1 MQSILIVDD
10 ERFYTD
16 ILINLLKNDYQLITA
31 KSGKEAQEK
40 AELHQPN
47 LILLDI
53 LMPDINGLDLCI
65 WFKAHPLLRDIPV
78 IFLTVKSSVADE
90 MKGFELGAVDYITKP
105 LSPPIVKARVQT
117 QLALKA
123 AHQKEQQRADSLD
136 EVVTQRTKELLKEIE
151 DRKVIV
157 QTLRRQESDLRM
169 ILDNALAGMFSTD
182 ENGIIL
188 SFNPAAEKIFAYS
201 ENEVI
206 GQEVGILFTKTST
219 QNYMRDV
226 KQCFPKERSEL
237 FEKSGMEVT
246 AIRKN
251 NEPFPLQILVAEL
264 PSNGSSHQRFIS
276 SFFDISIQKQQERQL
291 FQFSKMESLSALA
304 GGIVHDYNNMLGVI
318 LGYAELLQAK
328 VKHDPVLFN
337 YADTIVKS
345 AGRGS
350 TLSKK
355 LLSISRRDSSDKN
368 QHDINHLVVDMQQI
382 LEKLLDVNIQL
393 QVDLDA
399 SSCQAQLDA
408 GDFNDALLN
417 LCTNAKHAM
426 PKGGNLRVSSKIFE
440 LNNEEKQILQLQK
453 GDYIQLS
460 ITDTGTGM
468 DEEVLAKLFDPF
480 YTTKG
485 KDGTG
490 LGMTQ
495 VYSFMQRSHGAIT
508 VDSSPGK
515 GSSFYL
521 YFPLASALAPES
533 ESESEPEPAA

>member
-1 MQSILIVDD
+1 MPSILIVDD
-10 ERFYTD
+10 ERFHTD
-16 ILINLLKNDYQLITA
+16 ILINLLKNNYQLFSSTN
-31 KSGKEAQEK
+31 GKEAKEK
-40 AELHQPN
+40 AERHQPD

-53 LMPDINGLDLCI
+53 SMPGINGFDLCI
-65 WFKAHPLLRDIPV
+65 WLKEHPLLCDIPV
-78 IFLTVKSSVADE
+78 IFLTGKNSIEDE
-90 MKGFELGAVDYITKP
+90 IKGLELGAVDYITKP
-105 LSPPIVKARVQT
+105 LSPPIVKARVRT
-117 QLALKA
+117 HLALKE
-123 AHQKEQQRADSLD
+123 AHRKEQQRADSLD
-136 EVVTQRTKELLKEIE
+136 EIVTQRTQELLKEIE
-151 DRKVIV
+151 DRKIIE
-157 QTLRRQESDLRM
+157 QTLRRQESELRM

-206 GQEVGILFTKTST
+206 GQKVGILFTETSS

-226 KQCFPKERSEL
+226 KQCVPKERSEL
-237 FEKSGMEVT
+237 FERSGMEVM

-276 SFFDISIQKQQERQL
+276 SFFDLSFQKQQERQL

-304 GGIVHDYNNMLGVI
+304 GGIIHDYNNMLAVI
-318 LGYAELLQAK
+318 LGYAELLQMK

-345 AGRGS
+345 AERGS

-355 LLSISRRDSSDKN
+355 LLSISQRDSSDKN
-368 QHDINHLVVDMQQI
+368 QHDINHLVVDIQQI
-382 LEKLLDVNIQL
+382 LENLLDVDIQL
-393 QVDLDA
+393 DVQLA
-399 SSCQAQLDA
+399 PTSCQTQLDA

-417 LCTNAKHAM
+417 LCTNAKYAM
-426 PKGGNLRVSSKIFE
+426 PKGGSLSISSKILE
-440 LNNEEKQILQLQK
+440 PSNEEKQILQLQK
-453 GDYIQLS
+453 GDYILLS

-468 DEEVLAKLFDPF
+468 NEEVLAKLFDPF

-495 VYSFMQRSHGAIT
+495 VYNFMQRSHGAIT

-521 YFPLASALAPES
+521 YFPLAGALV
-533 ESESEPEPAA
+533 SEPEPAV